1 LHTLF
6 TRRPMEC
13 LVNAC
18 VGREKEFEIK
28 KARIPKKVMIVGGGP
43 AGMEAARVASL
54 RGHRVILYE
63 KSDRLGGQLNL
74 AIIPPHKQEIRG
86 LINYLTTQIEKL
98 GVEIHCRIEVKA
110 PFIEKEKPD
119 ELIVATG
126 AISYI
131 PNIPGV
137 DSKNVFSS
145 WDVLTGKAKVG
156 KKVVIAGGGM
166 VGCET
171 AEFLAEKG
179 HEVTIASQS
188 DMIGKDLEQTMRRYL
203 LKRLEN
209 YGVKML
215 TNAKTMEIK
224 TDRVILGT
232 YGKEWSIE
240 CDHVVLAKGAS
251 PSRDLARSIRESFP
265 NFFLIG
271 DALEPRTAKEA
282 IYEGARIAREI

>member
-1 LHTLF
+1 
-6 TRRPMEC
+6 MEC

-28 KARIPKKVMIVGGGP
+28 KAKIPKKVMIVGGGP

-74 AIIPPHKQEIRG
+74 AIIPPHKQEIKG

-98 GVEIHCRIEVKA
+98 GVEIHCGVEVKA
-110 PFIEKEKPD
+110 PLIEKEKPD

-126 AISYI
+126 ATPYL

-137 DSKNVFSS
+137 DLGNVVTS
-145 WDVLTGKAKVG
+145 WDVLSGKAKVS

-171 AEFLAEKG
+171 AEFLAERG
-179 HEVTIASQS
+179 HEITIASQS
-188 DMIGKDLEQTMRRYL
+188 DMIGKDLEQTVRRYL

-224 TDRVILGT
+224 TDQVILGT
-232 YGKEWSIE
+232 YGREWSIE
-240 CDHVVLAKGAS
+240 CDHLILAKGAF
-251 PSRDLARSIRESFP
+251 PCRDLVGSIKEIFP

-282 IYEGARIAREI
+282 IYEGARIARKI

>member
-1 LHTLF
+1 V
-6 TRRPMEC
+6 RPPF
-13 LVNAC
+13 V
-18 VGREKEFEIK
+18 EKE
-28 KARIPKKVMIVGGGP
+28 M
-43 AGMEAARVASL
+43 
-54 RGHRVILYE
+54 
-63 KSDRLGGQLNL
+63 
-74 AIIPPHKQEIRG
+74 
-86 LINYLTTQIEKL
+86 
-98 GVEIHCRIEVKA
+98 
-110 PFIEKEKPD
+110 PD
-119 ELIVATG
+119 ELIVSTG
-126 AISYI
+126 AIPYI

-137 DSKNVFSS
+137 DSKNVFTA
-145 WDVLTGKAKVG
+145 WDVLTRTATVG
-156 KKVVIAGGGM
+156 RKVVIAGGGM

-188 DMIGKDLEQTMRRYL
+188 DIIGKDLEQTVRRYL

-224 TDRVILGT
+224 TDQVILGT

-240 CDHVVLAKGAS
+240 CDSVILAKGAS
-251 PSRDLARSIRESFP
+251 PNRELVKSIRAIFP